1 MIKLKDI
8 LLESDK
14 LNILIPRRS
23 KEERYEKYLVLIQKE
38 IQDYIKNGSQGNL
51 MLRNF
56 PFSELPSNL
65 THVGGHL
72 GLVNSK
78 VTKLPENLKIDKSL
92 ILDGSPITEIPESIS
107 IGHGLGIDKTLI
119 TKLPNNITNLGYL
132 AMNQTKVTE
141 LPSNLK
147 AIFGDLTASDAS
159 LIKLPDDLYIGGE
172 LYLHR
177 TPIQR
182 LPDNLT
188 VDGDIKANWTQLSE
202 LPRNLVV
209 GKNLELQ
216 DTPLAK
222 KYTREQL
229 KQLLPG
235 VKGRIGNV

>member
-23 KEERYEKYLVLIQKE
+23 KEERYKKYLVVIQKGV
-38 IQDYIKNGSQGNL
+38 QDYIKNGSQGDL
-51 MLRNF
+51 LLRNF

-72 GLVNSK
+72 SLVNSK
-78 VTKLPENLKIDKSL
+78 VTKLPENLTIGGSL
-92 ILDGSPITEIPESIS
+92 LLDRSPITEIPESIS
-107 IGHGLGIDKTLI
+107 IGHGLSIDKTLI
-119 TKLPNNITNLGYL
+119 TKLPNNITESGYL
-132 AMNQTKVTE
+132 NMNHTNITE
-141 LPSNLK
+141 LPSNYK
-147 AIFGDLTASDAS
+147 NIHGDLTAGDAS
-159 LIKLPDDLYIGGE
+159 LTKLPDGLYIEGE

-188 VDGDIKANWTQLSE
+188 VEGDIKANWTQLSE
-202 LPRNLVV
+202 LPKNLYVK
-209 GKNLELQ
+209 GNLELQ